1 MYRVKFTDS
10 AMRELSAF
18 DKPTAKRIVDRLQ
31 WFVENFDGLPH
42 LALKGD
48 FFDFYKLRV
57 GDYRILYQ
65 VLVDKQIIQVHQIGH
80 RREVYRGRK

>member
-10 AMRELSAF
+10 AMRELSAL

-31 WFVENFDGLPH
+31 WFVENFDDLPH

-48 FFDFYKLRV
+48 FSDFYKLRI

-65 VLVDKQIIQVHQIGH
+65 VLVDKQFIQVHQIGH
-80 RREVYRGRK
+80 RREVYRGK

>member
-10 AMRELSAF
+10 AMRDLSSF
-18 DKPTAKRIVDRLQ
+18 DKPIAKRIVDRMQ

-42 LALKGD
+42 HALKGD
-48 FFDFYKLRV
+48 YSDFYKLRV

-65 VLVDKQIIQVHQIGH
+65 VLVNKQIIQVHQIGH
-80 RREVYRGRK
+80 RREIYRGK

>member
-1 MYRVKFTDS
+1 MYSVKFIDS
-10 AMRELSAF
+10 AVRDLSAL
-18 DKPTAKRIVDRLQ
+18 DKPTAKRIVDRLH
-31 WFVENFDGLPH
+31 WFVEKFDSLPH
-42 LALKGD
+42 HALKGD
-48 FFDFYKLRV
+48 FSDFYKLRV

>member
-31 WFVENFDGLPH
+31 WFVENFDSLPH
-42 LALKGD
+42 HALKGD
-48 FFDFYKLRV
+48 FSDFYKFRI

-65 VLVDKQIIQVHQIGH
+65 VLVDKQIIQVHQIDH
-80 RREVYRGRK
+80 RRKIYQRR